1 MFFSFFFLLPK
12 VTAEQFYIMV
22 SSGTSC
28 FKDPCY
34 SVTDV
39 HIFSSAAFVA
49 YPHLQS
55 ENDKFHTASDKCRRN
70 PGTRLAQQ
78 PHILHW
84 HCLEQLVPSHFS
96 ATYCV
101 YQTSYTTHVPTYL
114 FSKYCLVL
122 TCSSLS
128 VSVVYQKVV
137 ANSHKLC
144 CFKQVTE
151 CRCLYNHP
159 LFVFTIKEVLKQLY
173 F

>member
-1 MFFSFFFLLPK
+1 MPIL
-12 VTAEQFYIMV
+12 
-22 SSGTSC
+22 
-28 FKDPCY
+28 
-34 SVTDV
+34 
-39 HIFSSAAFVA
+39 IFSLKMINFILQVTNAA
-49 YPHLQS
+49 
-55 ENDKFHTASDKCRRN
+55 E
-70 PGTRLAQQ
+70 TRLAQY
-78 PHILHW
+78 PSLALLGVAI
-84 HCLEQLVPSHFS
+84 VPSNFS

-144 CFKQVTE
+144 CFKQVAE

-159 LFVFTIKEVLKQLY
+159 FFVFTIKEVLKQLY
-173 F
+173 FSDLLQFPFMCFMCVENT